1 MERARDARLS
11 IRRVMAEDEGV
22 YTCRAENAVG
32 AVEGSVSLIVH
43 GELYFFWLIFFVIT
57 LKKCSDHI
65 KCNCRTDTVSNSRGM
80 LQKSNQILD

>member
-1 MERARDARLS
+1 MERAREARLS

-43 GELYFFWLIFFVIT
+43 GETHFVTNIFRKVELIIFLKRNVAIT
-57 LKKCSDHI
+57 Y
-65 KCNCRTDTVSNSRGM
+65 
-80 LQKSNQILD
+80 

>member
-43 GELYFFWLIFFVIT
+43 GELYFF
-57 LKKCSDHI
+57 
-65 KCNCRTDTVSNSRGM
+65 G
-80 LQKSNQILD
+80 